1 VRVKRT
7 IILTMM
13 IAGGLAGLAGGIE
26 TLGLNHKFAPE
37 FGGAV
42 GFDGITIALLGQTNP
57 FGVVLA
63 AFLFAALDSGAA
75 TMQFQS
81 GVAIDIIQVFQ
92 AVTLALV
99 AAPMIIRQIYRIR
112 RSPEEIDSTPTI
124 SWGGQ

>member
-1 VRVKRT
+1 
-7 IILTMM
+7 
-13 IAGGLAGLAGGIE
+13 
-26 TLGLNHKFAPE
+26 
-37 FGGAV
+37 
-42 GFDGITIALLGQTNP
+42 
-57 FGVVLA
+57 VVLA

-99 AAPMIIRQIYRIR
+99 AAPMIIRQIYHIR